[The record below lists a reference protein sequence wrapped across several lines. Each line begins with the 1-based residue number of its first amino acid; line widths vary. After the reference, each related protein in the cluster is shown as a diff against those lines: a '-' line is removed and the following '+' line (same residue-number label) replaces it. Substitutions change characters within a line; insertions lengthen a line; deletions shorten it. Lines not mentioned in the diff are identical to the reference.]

1 MSLTEETVW
10 SARHFPSV
18 KFVVRNKN
26 INDSDTIVLL
36 EGAEMHRHHL
46 RTQAEIQTVM

>member
-36 EGAEMHRHHL
+36 EGAEMMLAGR
-46 RTQAEIQTVM
+46 RTDL